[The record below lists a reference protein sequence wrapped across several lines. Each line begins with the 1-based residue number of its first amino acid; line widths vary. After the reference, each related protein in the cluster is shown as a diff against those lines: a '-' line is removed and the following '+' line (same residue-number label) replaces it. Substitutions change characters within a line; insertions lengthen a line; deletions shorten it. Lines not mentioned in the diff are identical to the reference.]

1 MIRAAGR
8 NEGKTMTSTPAS
20 ADRRMPTLVVA
31 LAVPLLALTALVVTR
46 AVEGPSSATAA
57 SSGRGIV
64 IRNFAFTPKTLTL
77 APGTKVQVTNA
88 DSTQH
93 TLTADNG
100 AFATGVL
107 AGGKHAVVTVQQAG
121 TYRYHC
127 DIHPNMT
134 GTLVVR

>member
-1 MIRAAGR
+1 MA
-8 NEGKTMTSTPAS
+8 TPTVTTP
-20 ADRRMPTLVVA
+20 RRPSIALVA
-31 LAVPLLALTALVVTR
+31 LAVPLIALIALVITR

-57 SSGRGIV
+57 TGGTGGTGIV
-64 IRNFAFTPKTLTL
+64 IRNFAFTPRTLTV
-77 APGTKVQVTNA
+77 APGTKLQVTNA
-88 DSTQH
+88 DGTQH
-93 TLTADNG
+93 TFTADNG

-107 AGGKHAVVTVQQAG
+107 GGGKHAVVTVQKAG